1 MNKSSVAALAC
12 RNAVEMSPVLTI
24 QLKVS
29 AIVNSKRRTQNIG
42 VEAYMS
48 SLSLTSSVYP
58 FATILALTLLPF
70 CRRTHLGS
78 LGFVELLSGC

>member
-29 AIVNSKRRTQNIG
+29 AFVYSKRRTQKID
-42 VEAYMS
+42 VDAYMS

-58 FATILALTLLPF
+58 FATILALTLWPF
-70 CRRTHLGS
+70 CRRTHLD
-78 LGFVELLSGC
+78 LITLLC